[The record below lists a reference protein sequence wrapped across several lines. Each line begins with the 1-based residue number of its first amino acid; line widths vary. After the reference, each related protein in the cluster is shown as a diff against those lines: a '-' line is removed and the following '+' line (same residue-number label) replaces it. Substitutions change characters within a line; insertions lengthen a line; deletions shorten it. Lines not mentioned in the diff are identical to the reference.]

1 MYVYNVLDIN
11 FFLFSRGMKFEN
23 VSILINA
30 IEELIRRSGFYWIDN
45 DGLISLQERV
55 FRVNCMDCL
64 DRTNV
69 VQASIA
75 RNILLSIVSSN
86 WKCPMI
92 LKPFNYLN

>member
-1 MYVYNVLDIN
+1 
-11 FFLFSRGMKFEN
+11 MKFEN

-75 RNILLSIVSSN
+75 RNILLSIVRSIH
-86 WKCPMI
+86 KFPMI
-92 LKPFNYLN
+92 IPIPLLINF

>member
-1 MYVYNVLDIN
+1 
-11 FFLFSRGMKFEN
+11 MKFEN

-75 RNILLSIVSSN
+75 RNILLSIVGSVN
-86 WKCPMI
+86 LLPMI
-92 LKPFNYLN
+92 LIISLSFPMVTNISFVDKFF

>member
-1 MYVYNVLDIN
+1 
-11 FFLFSRGMKFEN
+11 MKFEN

-75 RNILLSIVSSN
+75 RNILLSIVRSVN
-86 WKCPMI
+86 LPPMVLI
-92 LKPFNYLN
+92 IPLSFPMVTNISFVDKFF

>member
-1 MYVYNVLDIN
+1 
-11 FFLFSRGMKFEN
+11 MKFEN

-75 RNILLSIVSSN
+75 RNILLSIVRSVN
-86 WKCPMI
+86 LLPMI
-92 LKPFNYLN
+92 LIIPLSFPMVTNISFVDKFF